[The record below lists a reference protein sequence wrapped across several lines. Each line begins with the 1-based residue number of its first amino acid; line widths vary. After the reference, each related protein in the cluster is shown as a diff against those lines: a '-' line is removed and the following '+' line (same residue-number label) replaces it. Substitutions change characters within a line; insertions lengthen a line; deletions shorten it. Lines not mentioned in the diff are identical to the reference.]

1 MKDVPKTIGTIF
13 YEARTSKGISI
24 ADMAYSIGVSQ
35 NAIRSWEA
43 NEKSPSM
50 TNVQK
55 MCIALQI
62 KIQINEEGEIQRV

>member
-1 MKDVPKTIGTIF
+1 MKDVTKTLGTIF
-13 YEARTSKGISI
+13 YEARTSRGIPI
-24 ADMAYSIGVSQ
+24 ADLAYTAGVAQ

-50 TNVQK
+50 VNVQK

-62 KIQINEEGEIQRV
+62 KLQIDENGGIQRV